1 MSGGRQLNSLIT
13 GGESG
18 FVLGPRGENW
28 ALRKSSSGNLLAEYG
43 SCGLE
48 ACLKLFLQQKEAAHF
63 MQS

>member
-1 MSGGRQLNSLIT
+1 ME
-13 GGESG
+13 ESG
-18 FVLGPRGENW
+18 FVLGPRDENW
-28 ALRKSSSGNLLAEYG
+28 SFQESSAGNLLVEYG